1 MKVHDQ
7 RIISIKLK
15 VRNIFE
21 EAGVSLLKSTIK
33 KNLHER
39 KKTVFTAMCNPLLH
53 LGQKHPQESDVME
66 KFCGHMK
73 TKLAYTKTMG

>member
-1 MKVHDQ
+1 M
-7 RIISIKLK
+7 R
-15 VRNIFE
+15 
-21 EAGVSLLKSTIK
+21 G
-33 KNLHER
+33 